1 MSSPYNIGP
10 ILTPKSKLLTL
21 FMFLRETTKFSMWD
35 NRKAYLL
42 LKFNG
47 VVRIIHI
54 EHGHIST
61 CLYRLVSQHTHAKIY
76 INMYVLHFLPFISRE
91 RMIQYLTMILLSQCS
106 FCRLILYASN
116 PSFTYPSFQIQ
127 YSPLL
132 ILPFTCPSTYILS
145 PYLYFLIKPFSISSQ
160 LSFSPPN

>member
-76 INMYVLHFLPFISRE
+76 INIICMFAFFAFHQQRENDTIFDDDTFILVFLLQTYLICFKSLFYISLISDSVLTTTYSTFYMSLNLYIIP
-91 RMIQYLTMILLSQCS
+91 ILI
-106 FCRLILYASN
+106 FSN
-116 PSFTYPSFQIQ
+116 
-127 YSPLL
+127 
-132 ILPFTCPSTYILS
+132 
-145 PYLYFLIKPFSISSQ
+145 
-160 LSFSPPN
+160 